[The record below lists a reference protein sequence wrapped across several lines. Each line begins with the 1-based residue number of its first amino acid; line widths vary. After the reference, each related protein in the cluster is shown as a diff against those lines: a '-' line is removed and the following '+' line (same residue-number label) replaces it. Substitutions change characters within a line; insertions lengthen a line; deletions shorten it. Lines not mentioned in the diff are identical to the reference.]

1 MKHSRVV
8 LLALQMHRI
17 EQARCERN
25 GADHQH
31 PSADGL
37 PCPDINELEYANNH

>member
-1 MKHSRVV
+1 MKHSRV
-8 LLALQMHRI
+8 LALQMHRI

-25 GADHQH
+25 RADHQH